1 MRGAIAGL
9 RHWQA
14 LEQARTQQTV
24 VLIAE
29 EMGLLFSTGPLLLA

>member
-1 MRGAIAGL
+1 MRGAIADL

-14 LEQARTQQTV
+14 LEQARAQQTV

-29 EMGLLFSTGPLLLA
+29 EMGLLYWTGSLLLA